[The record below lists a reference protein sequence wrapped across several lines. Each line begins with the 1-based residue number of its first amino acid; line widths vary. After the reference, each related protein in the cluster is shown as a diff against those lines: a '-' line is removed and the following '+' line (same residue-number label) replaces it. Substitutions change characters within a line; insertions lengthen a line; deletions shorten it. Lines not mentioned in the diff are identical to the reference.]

1 MTKKDI
7 EQILDLREVN
17 KDEPLYLYFNDA
29 DHFTSIAY
37 KVESYKNL
45 YKQIFAKLSIF
56 RTNEPKLDLLPLSML
71 SRDLLYTKPGITVFD
86 SFTIKDEKGS
96 YTTDTPAGVFEVVK
110 NYPDDFKSEDIFD
123 LMEVLYM
130 IGLKEDADVLYNII
144 QGRKETEG
152 LNLYQMKNDIILN
165 NKIFFD
171 EREWGEGTNLNIFYD
186 DKNNA
191 VIINISG
198 DLENTV
204 SLDKESFLD
213 ISEKNFVNLINQ
225 TRFYAQEEENE
236 EEYQC

>member
-7 EQILDLREVN
+7 ERILSLREVSE
-17 KDEPLYLYFNDA
+17 DEPLYLYFNDA
-29 DHFTSIAY
+29 DHFVSIAY
-37 KVESYKNL
+37 KVESYKDL
-45 YKQIFAKLSIF
+45 YKQIFTKLSIA
-56 RTNEPKLDLLPLSML
+56 RTNELKLDLLPLNML
-71 SRDLLYTKPGITVFD
+71 SRDPLYAESDISVFD
-86 SFTIKDEKGS
+86 SFTIKDKKGS

-152 LNLYQMKNDIILN
+152 LNLYQMKNDLILN

-171 EREWGEGTNLNIFYD
+171 EREWGEDTNLNIFYD
-186 DKNNA
+186 GRN
-191 VIINISG
+191 IIISISG

-204 SLDKESFLD
+204 SLDRESFLD

-225 TRFYAQEEENE
+225 TRFYARETEIEGE
-236 EEYQC
+236 R